1 MQTTDPI
8 SAVADSTPRAAAFDF
23 NHLIRALIELNIARK
38 NVLFYPG
45 SHIQVDKS
53 IDLAHRCLHLW
64 LEKVEA
70 IQLSIAKDCL
80 SVWGCRLDPA
90 NAVLQELRTALK
102 SKNIA
107 VLTLRQGLSKEE
119 VADFLQRITR
129 DAEAAD
135 PGASDADKSLRTQGS
150 DHIWIQAVDYS
161 KFRATE
167 EEAIRRSGADGIAK
181 PAASIWDAFVH
192 RLAAGILNESED
204 VEGDG
209 VGRRPSPFDVACRL
223 NRLESVEAE
232 ILEKYE
238 EVIKHHLRSAPDRS
252 DQGDCGWSDLN
263 HFLDHLNPRLRSQF
277 LSVTLDQ
284 CAAQPDPA
292 LVDAFLTTLPV
303 KMIIDMLR
311 AADTGEKEISPS
323 LLNLIGKVLNAR
335 IIDSHGPERQEAL
348 RLANELSTLASPE
361 IAGLLFK
368 REDFAAYV
376 TPDYEGTLKQLV
388 RPQAPRTPGDED
400 GFDVQGYLQT
410 LDDDHLSGRIAQVA
424 IALLRGRLDPDLY
437 REYADQLVRLA
448 NSLAYRADIALL
460 FDMQALFLDHSRTGP
475 SDPRRPVALAALE
488 HLSNPRLIRALRTSL
503 EASERWTDPAAASF
517 FFRLGPNV
525 VPEALHLY
533 LRQTQAFR
541 EEWLAALIR
550 AYPRQLLKEVI
561 KRLTLN
567 PSADLP
573 ELLAILEKL
582 QDPVCI
588 PWVHPYLQHPDQ
600 AHWRHAL
607 QVLLTFDDEQ
617 GVHCLKKL
625 LGSKKHQ
632 EFMIGLEL
640 AETYGVT
647 GVAADVA
654 KRLKTR
660 FLFFRADF
668 IRNEKILL
676 ALDRF
681 GYRAAAIDLQRLNRI
696 RFSFYPKQLARM
708 KSVVSQLLSTR
719 ARVPAPDRISHP
731 GLRRNT
737 IAAP

>member
-1 MQTTDPI
+1 MQTTDFI
-8 SAVADSTPRAAAFDF
+8 SAAADSTPRAAALDF
-23 NHLIRALIELNIARK
+23 KPLIRALIELNIARK

-53 IDLAHRCLHLW
+53 IDLAHRCLHL
-64 LEKVEA
+64 LLTKVEA
-70 IQLSIAKDCL
+70 IQLFVAKDCL
-80 SVWGCRLDPA
+80 SVRGCRLDPA

-119 VADFLQRITR
+119 VADFLQQITR
-129 DAEAAD
+129 DDEAGGLGTAE
-135 PGASDADKSLRTQGS
+135 ADKSFQAQGS

-167 EEAIRRSGADGIAK
+167 EEAIRRSMADGIAK
-181 PAASIWDAFVH
+181 PTASIWDAFVH
-192 RLAAGILNESED
+192 RLAAGRLSETED
-204 VEGDG
+204 AEAGG
-209 VGRRPSPFDVACRL
+209 AGRRPSPVDVACRL
-223 NRLESVEAE
+223 NRVESVEAE
-232 ILEKYE
+232 ILNNYE
-238 EVIKHHLRSAPDRS
+238 EVIKHHLQGAADRC

-263 HFLDHLNPRLRSQF
+263 RFLDHLDPRLRRQF
-277 LSVTLDQ
+277 LSVTLEQ
-284 CAAQPDPA
+284 CASQPDPA

-311 AADTGEKEISPS
+311 AADAGEKEISPS

-335 IIDSHGPERQEAL
+335 VIDAHGPERREAL
-348 RLANELSTLASPE
+348 RLAHELSTLASPE
-361 IAGLLFK
+361 IAGILFK
-368 REDFAAYV
+368 KEDFAAYV

-388 RPQAPRTPGDED
+388 RPQAPRTSTDED
-400 GFDVQGYLQT
+400 RFDVQGHLQT

-448 NSLAYRADIALL
+448 HSLAHRADIALL
-460 FDMQALFLDHSRTGP
+460 ADMQELFLNHSRTEP

-488 HLSNPRLIRALRTSL
+488 QLSNPRLIRALRTSL
-503 EASERWTDPAAASF
+503 EASERWTDSATASF
-517 FFRLGPNV
+517 FFSLGPNV

-533 LRQTQAFR
+533 LRQTQAAR
-541 EEWLAALIR
+541 KEWLAALIR
-550 AYPRQLLKEVI
+550 GYPRQLLKEVV
-561 KRLTLN
+561 KRLPLN

-573 ELLAILEKL
+573 ELLGILEEL
-582 QDPVCI
+582 RDPVCI

-600 AHWRHAL
+600 DHWRPAL
-607 QVLLTFDDEQ
+607 QVLLAFDDEQ
-617 GVHCLKKL
+617 GLQCLKKL

-654 KRLKTR
+654 QRLKTR
-660 FLFFRADF
+660 FLLFRRDF
-668 IRNEKILL
+668 VRNEKILL

-681 GYRAAAIDLQRLNRI
+681 GYRATAVDLQRLNRI
-696 RFSFYPKQLARM
+696 RFSFFPKQLARM

-719 ARVPAPDRISHP
+719 ARVPAPDRTGHP
-731 GLRRNT
+731 GLRCNT